1 MRRKST
7 ILLFILTIV
16 LSLMFFVQCD
26 VPEEDDPLAGC
37 FIATAAYGTA
47 SAEEIDILR
56 QFRDESLSKNALGT
70 WFIRNYYIFSP
81 PIADF
86 IAENDVVR
94 TLVKEYLVDPTA
106 IILELTKSQWSD

>member
-1 MRRKST
+1 MKRKST
-7 ILLFILTIV
+7 ILLFILTLI

-26 VPEEDDPLAGC
+26 APEEDDPLAGC
-37 FIATAAYGTA
+37 FIATAAYGSS

-56 QFRDESLSKNALGT
+56 QFRDESLCKNALGT

-86 IAENDVVR
+86 IADNKVLR
-94 TLVKEYLVDPTA
+94 TLVKEYLVNPTVK
-106 IILELTKSQWSD
+106 ILELTESQWSD